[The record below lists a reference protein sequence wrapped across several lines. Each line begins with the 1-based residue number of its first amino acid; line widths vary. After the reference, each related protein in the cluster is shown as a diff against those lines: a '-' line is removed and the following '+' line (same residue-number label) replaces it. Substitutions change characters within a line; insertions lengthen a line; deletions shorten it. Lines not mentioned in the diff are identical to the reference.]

1 MYYYWAYGLTI
12 KSEME
17 FPELLALPENEFN
30 DIELVCG
37 IAPEHNQENLHDVKK
52 NIYISSDA
60 YKLILP
66 DVATYW
72 AENGNSII
80 IQPVL
85 LADRSKVR
93 LFCLSNVF
101 AAILNQRGIIP
112 IHAAALKVNNRLVL
126 ICGHSGAGKSTLVG
140 DLKSRGFSVFSDDV
154 CVPETNLSNQILMYS
169 SYPMMKFWDETI
181 KRLPNLGEPDVQ
193 LRPDVNKFG
202 FYFHEQFD
210 NSPKQPV
217 MVFFLEKLED
227 LQQVEVQEVKGFKL
241 FQYLESNAYRG
252 EYLGA
257 FDLRE
262 KHFDFFSNLANQLR
276 GFVIKRPKGE
286 DSIDYITDVVFEKI
300 NQQFSY
306 E

>member
-217 MVFFLEKLED
+217 LVFFLEKLED